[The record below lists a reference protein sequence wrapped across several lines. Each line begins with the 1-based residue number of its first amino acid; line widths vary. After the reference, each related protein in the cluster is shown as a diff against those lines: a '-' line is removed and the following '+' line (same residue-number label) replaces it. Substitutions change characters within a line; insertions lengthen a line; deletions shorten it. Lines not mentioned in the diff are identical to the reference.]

1 MENLISDK
9 DKNNFEPKIEF
20 AKESDIEGIISV
32 QESVLLS
39 NKDLDQDPGKS
50 GFLATKINRDIIEK
64 AIVENG
70 KESVLIIAKDDK
82 GSVVAYL
89 LAYDINKWIKSNPE
103 WLSKTDISSNFL
115 SDKKIIYGKHVASNR
130 TIAGIGRKLEKTFM
144 SFAKDN
150 GYDMLLVEICE
161 GPQVNKKS
169 IDIQID
175 EFNMKKIS
183 QYKDGEYT
191 FGVYIKN
198 L

>member
-1 MENLISDK
+1 MENPISNKEQPD
-9 DKNNFEPKIEF
+9 FESKIEF

-115 SDKKIIYGKHVASNR
+115 SDKKIIYGKHVASNK
-130 TIAGIGRKLEKTFM
+130 TIAGIGRKLEKALM

-150 GYDMLLVEICE
+150 EYDMLLVEICE